1 MFNKVTITYRGAKY
15 EIGRGRDFYGV
26 WATGA
31 PRSQPL
37 ESWPETPEGWSAA
50 WTRFASIEA
59 PGAIVPVGRR
69 TPPVGPSAAQVN
81 ENPGPFGQNTAPL
94 GDTAE
99 PTGETI
105 VAAGGSTAPYGQF
118 AGPAAQHTARYGFS
132 RRVAPAVSGR
142 TGAVAAAALLAVGVI
157 LGVAGLFPA
166 YFGGSSL
173 AQQAGQLIPHVIYL
187 AVWTASAVLILLGGA
202 RLRLGALLS
211 LGLSVVTFGLFLA
224 DVGTAITGG
233 ENSAGAGLVLALV
246 GWLACAAGSVA
257 AFLHRPAG
265 SAVSV
270 AGPGAGGHAGQQG
283 SLARPRGAELGP
295 VVMLVLA
302 GLGVAAAFAPA
313 WDSFTLRT
321 AAGQSQSLTAGNAFS
336 NPGLVIAGDV
346 AVMLA
351 LAAVVIAAAFWR
363 PVRYGAMLLAGAV
376 IPMAA
381 QAISAVVQVAGG
393 ASPAQFGISPAQ
405 ASGIGLTIS
414 SGLTPAF
421 WIYCG
426 FLVALAVS
434 CAWMVFTPH
443 PVPGPGP
450 SAAHDAYA
458 WPAAPHDDLADDGPD
473 NEETDDDAVT
483 PDFETAR
490 SRTAITVGDGDSSA
504 A

>member
-1 MFNKVTITYRGAKY
+1 VFNKVTITYRGAKY
-15 EIGRGRDFYGV
+15 EIGRGRDFYGI
-26 WATGA
+26 WMTGA
-31 PRSQPL
+31 PRTHPL
-37 ESWPETPEGWSAA
+37 ESWPETAEGWSAG

-69 TPPVGPSAAQVN
+69 TPPVSPSAVQVSQD
-81 ENPGPFGQNTAPL
+81 PGPFGQNTVPL
-94 GDTAE
+94 GETAE

-105 VAAGGSTAPYGQF
+105 VVAGSSTAPYGQF
-118 AGPAAQHTARYGFS
+118 PGPFGQNAAPYGS
-132 RRVAPAVSGR
+132 GRRVVPAVSGR
-142 TGAVAAAALLAVGVI
+142 MGAIAAAALITVGVI

-166 YFGGSSL
+166 YLGGSSL
-173 AQQAGQLIPHVIYL
+173 AQQAFQLIPHVIYL
-187 AVWTASAVLILLGGA
+187 AVWMAAAVLILLGGA

-211 LGLSVVTFGLFLA
+211 LGLSVVTFGLFFA
-224 DVGTAITGG
+224 DAGTAIAGGGNTGG
-233 ENSAGAGLVLALV
+233 TGLVLALL

-265 SAVSV
+265 APV
-270 AGPGAGGHAGQQG
+270 PAGQPG
-283 SLARPRGAELGP
+283 PRGLLARPRGTELGP

-302 GLGVAAAFAPA
+302 GLGAAAAFAPA

-321 AAGQSQSLTAGNAFS
+321 AAGQTQSLTAGNAFS
-336 NPGLVIAGDV
+336 NPGLVIAGDL

-351 LAAVVIAAAFWR
+351 LAAVVIAAALWR
-363 PVRYGAMLLAGAV
+363 PRRHGAALLAGAV

-381 QAISAVVQVAGG
+381 QAISALVQAGG
-393 ASPAQFGISPAQ
+393 STSSAQFGISPAQ
-405 ASGIGLTIS
+405 ASQIGLTIS

-434 CAWMVFTPH
+434 CAWMLFTPH
-443 PVPGPGP
+443 PAPGPGP

-458 WPAAPHDDLADDGPD
+458 WPAAPHDDLADEEPD
-473 NEETDDDAVT
+473 DEGSDEDSDDAVT
-483 PDFETAR
+483 PDYETAT
-490 SRTAITVGDGDSSA
+490 SRTVVAAGDGSSSA